1 MFSKR
6 DFDPTEF
13 LLLKLMSSFIVGW
26 VVFEGEM
33 KKGYLHGIDA
43 EQKTL
48 FFYLSFDLSHV

>member
-1 MFSKR
+1 
-6 DFDPTEF
+6 
-13 LLLKLMSSFIVGW
+13 MSSFIVGW